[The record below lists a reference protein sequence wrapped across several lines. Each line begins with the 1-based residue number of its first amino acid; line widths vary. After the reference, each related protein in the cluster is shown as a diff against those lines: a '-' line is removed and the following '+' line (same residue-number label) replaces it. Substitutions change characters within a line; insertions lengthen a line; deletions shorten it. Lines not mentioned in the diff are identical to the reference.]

1 MNAVRSNLIIP
12 MLQINFKF
20 SQLKRFANRN
30 STFYAVQKFH
40 HSTFHASNK
49 LQQIRTNGMIA
60 NEKPNKHRI
69 QLVKKKKRKRKGKN
83 VEKFR
88 KPHSRIRVE
97 AHASHFDLYHRF
109 PFQLPNTIR
118 TDSASTHET

>member
-69 QLVKKKKRKRKGKN
+69 QLVKKKRKEKEKEKTSKN
-83 VEKFR
+83 FE
-88 KPHSRIRVE
+88 SLIL
-97 AHASHFDLYHRF
+97 A
-109 PFQLPNTIR
+109 
-118 TDSASTHET
+118 